1 MSAFVDIAKSAQA
14 ETIDAM
20 VSLGQEAAAAGNGSD
35 SFKKETK
42 SKSIITPAST
52 QTDNDTAV
60 MASIKKDVMAKAAK
74 K

>member
-1 MSAFVDIAKSAQA
+1 
-14 ETIDAM
+14 M

-35 SFKKETK
+35 SSKKETK
-42 SKSIITPAST
+42 SKSIVTPAST
-52 QTDNDTAV
+52 RTDNDTAV